1 MTSTG
6 MREEE
11 EREEEGGGEEA
22 GQHELSRARAD
33 GPPIQH
39 SEKLTI
45 TGDLYKFIF

>member
-6 MREEE
+6 MRERRK
-11 EREEEGGGEEA
+11 ERRRGEEA

>member
-22 GQHELSRARAD
+22 GQHELSRAD